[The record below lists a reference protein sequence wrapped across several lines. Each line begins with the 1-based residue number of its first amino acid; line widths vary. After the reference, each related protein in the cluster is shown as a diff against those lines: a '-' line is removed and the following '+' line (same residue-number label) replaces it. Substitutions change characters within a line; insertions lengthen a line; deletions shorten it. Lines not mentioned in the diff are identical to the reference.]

1 MQPRPSF
8 DLPLLVAIALSVVSI
23 LGLGWILLTNA
34 PSAPAITPTVEPT
47 AVPFDF
53 SPLET
58 RMLPP
63 PPSSTPTQEETPSTP
78 TGTSPES
85 YPGPPAETPDS
96 AGTLISEST
105 PASDLA
111 QPLPIGK
118 YDDTHS
124 NIVYDRYWDAKEN
137 SGTKFAYKGTL
148 HISTSIGN
156 EIFFRFT
163 GSRFYLG
170 YQRGRNFGIVT
181 VMIDDQSYSFH
192 EQALGNIWRS
202 PQLSPGTH
210 SVRLIH
216 QSGQS
221 INLDYIEVWP

>member
-1 MQPRPSF
+1 MQPRRSF
-8 DLPLLVAIALSVVSI
+8 DPQFLIVIALSVVSI
-23 LGLGWILLTNA
+23 LGLAWILLTNY
-34 PSAPAITPTVEPT
+34 PSEPAITPTVEPT
-47 AVPFDF
+47 PVPFDF

-58 RMLPP
+58 GMMPP
-63 PPSSTPTQEETPSTP
+63 PPSSTPTLEAMLLTA
-78 TGTSPES
+78 TGTSPDA
-85 YPGPPAETPDS
+85 YPGPPADTPLS
-96 AGTLISEST
+96 GSEPEAT
-105 PASDLA
+105 PAPGEV

-124 NIVYDRYWDAKEN
+124 NIAYDRYWTAHEN

-163 GSRFYLG
+163 GSKFYLG

-181 VMIDDQSYSFH
+181 VLIDDQSYSFH

-210 SVRLIH
+210 SVRLVH
-216 QSGQS
+216 KSGQS
-221 INLDYIEVWP
+221 VNLDYIEVWP

>member
-1 MQPRPSF
+1 MQPRRSL
-8 DLPLLVAIALSVVSI
+8 DYELLIPLAIAVTAIV
-23 LGLGWILLTNA
+23 GLGWIFLTNY
-34 PSAPAITPTVEPT
+34 PSESPITPTVEPT

-53 SPLET
+53 GPLET
-58 RMLPP
+58 RTLR
-63 PPSSTPTQEETPSTP
+63 STSTGTSTPEETLTA
-78 TGTSPES
+78 TGTSPDA
-85 YPGPPAETPDS
+85 YPGPPAETLAS

-105 PASDLA
+105 PAPD
-111 QPLPIGK
+111 QTEPLPIGK

-124 NIVYDRYWDAKEN
+124 NIAYDRFWTYEMN
-137 SGTKFAYKGTL
+137 PGTKFAYKGTL

-170 YQRGRNFGIVT
+170 YQRGRNFGTMT
-181 VMIDDQSYSFH
+181 VMIGDQSYSFH

-202 PQLSPGTH
+202 PQLSPGTY

-221 INLDYIEVWP
+221 VNLDYIEVWP